1 MPKFKVG
8 DRVVVTTK
16 YGFATKGLIGTI
28 IPIIVPDLKA
38 SSSFVLVAFDN
49 WSKGHDG
56 DRVPNSTIRNR
67 YYVEVGHLALVN
79 TEPETSM
86 EGIEEI

>member
-1 MPKFKVG
+1 MSKFKVG

-16 YGFATKGLIGTI
+16 YGFATKGLTGTI
-28 IPIIVPDLKA
+28 IPTTLWGLER
-38 SSSFVLVAFDN
+38 SNFVLVSFDN
-49 WSKGHDG
+49 WNKGHNGDG
-56 DRVPNSTIRNR
+56 RDTTTEVRSM
-67 YYVEVGHLALVN
+67 YFVEASCLNLLS